1 MWQKFV
7 KCDTPSG
14 SCAKVEVVI
23 PRTSPNK
30 LHFAQNGRQRCTS
43 DKEDAIY
50 YYFKKQFAYDETLAF
65 WINTMVF
72 KWGIKEYGLKRRNGN

>member
-1 MWQKFV
+1 MFINTTSWQKFV

-14 SCAKVEVVI
+14 SCTKVEVVI

-50 YYFKKQFAYDETLAF
+50 YYFKKRFAYDETLAF
-65 WINTMVF
+65 LD
-72 KWGIKEYGLKRRNGN
+72 KHHGIQTKN